1 MEFYIKNIGDPKYQD
16 DKIQQDNEISML
28 LTQIETV
35 LFTRRGDVLGQP
47 EFGTN
52 LEDYVYEF
60 RYNNYQI
67 KNVVN
72 KQITSY
78 IPLASK
84 YNVTVDVD
92 FIEESDRH
100 VMFLD
105 ITVDGSI
112 KMGIY
117 I

>member
-1 MEFYIKNIGDPKYQD
+1 MEFYVKNIGDPKYQS
-16 DKIQQDNEISML
+16 DKLQQDNEISML
-28 LTQIETV
+28 LTQIETI
-35 LFTRRGDVLGQP
+35 LFTRRGDVLGEP

-52 LEDYVYEF
+52 LEDYVYELQ
-60 RYNNYQI
+60 YNNYQI
-67 KNVVN
+67 KNIVS
-72 KQITSY
+72 KQISSY

-84 YNVTVDVD
+84 YNVAVEVD
-92 FIEESDRH
+92 FIEDSIKH

-105 ITVDGSI
+105 ITVDATI

>member
-1 MEFYIKNIGDPKYQD
+1 MEFYVKNIGDPKYQD
-16 DKIQQDNEISML
+16 DKLQQDNEISML
-28 LTQIETV
+28 LTQIETI
-35 LFTRRGDVLGQP
+35 LFTRRGDVLGKP
-47 EFGTN
+47 NFGTN

-60 RYNNYQI
+60 QYNNYQI
-67 KNVVN
+67 KGMVSR
-72 KQITSY
+72 QIANFV
-78 IPLASK
+78 PLANK

-92 FIEESDRH
+92 FMEESNKH

-105 ITVDGSI
+105 ITVDATI

>member
-1 MEFYIKNIGDPKYQD
+1 MEFYIKHIGDPKYQG
-16 DKIQQDNEISML
+16 DKLQQDNEISML
-28 LTQIETV
+28 LTQIETI
-35 LFTRRGDVLGQP
+35 LFTRRGDVLGKP
-47 EFGTN
+47 NFGTN

-60 RYNNYQI
+60 QYNNYQI
-67 KNVVN
+67 KGMVSR
-72 KQITSY
+72 QIANFV
-78 IPLASK
+78 PLANK

-92 FIEESDRH
+92 FMEESNKH

-105 ITVDGSI
+105 ITVDATI

>member
-1 MEFYIKNIGDPKYQD
+1 MEFYVKNIGDPKYQS
-16 DKIQQDNEISML
+16 DKLQQDNEISML
-28 LTQIETV
+28 LSQIETV
-35 LFTRRGDVLGQP
+35 LFTRRGDVLGKP

-52 LEDYVYEF
+52 LEDYVYELQ
-60 RYNNYQI
+60 YNNYQI
-67 KNVVN
+67 KNIVS
-72 KQITSY
+72 KQISSY

-92 FIEESDRH
+92 FIEDSTRY

-105 ITVDGSI
+105 ITVDATI

>member
-1 MEFYIKNIGDPKYQD
+1 MEFYVKNIGDPKYQS
-16 DKIQQDNEISML
+16 DKLQQDNEISML
-28 LTQIETV
+28 LSQIETV
-35 LFTRRGDVLGQP
+35 LFTRRGDVLGKP

-52 LEDYVYEF
+52 LEDYVYELQ
-60 RYNNYQI
+60 YNNYQI
-67 KNVVN
+67 KNIVS
-72 KQITSY
+72 KQISSY

-84 YNVTVDVD
+84 YNVAVDVD
-92 FIEESDRH
+92 FIEDSTRY

-105 ITVDGSI
+105 ITVDATI